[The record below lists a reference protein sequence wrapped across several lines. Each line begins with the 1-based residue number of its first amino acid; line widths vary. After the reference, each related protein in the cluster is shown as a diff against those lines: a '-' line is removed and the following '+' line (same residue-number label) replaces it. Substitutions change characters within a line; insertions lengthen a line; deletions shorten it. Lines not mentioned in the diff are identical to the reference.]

1 MKQISVA
8 LALAC
13 LVLAGCSATGT
24 SPQAT
29 SSTPAMSPATPAVQR
44 VAAHGDEAA
53 ITEVPWS
60 QVGAGWTLATWNPA
74 TPTRGG
80 DEPVGE
86 PAPDTL
92 FLVSPEG
99 GRYKITTFAARA
111 ENESGPML
119 VDWSGDGTRALFYNR
134 RRDNSTDVIQ
144 VDLHTGAQTSFNVK
158 QFDVTP
164 RYSRPEGKAVLLAK
178 SNDVDNP
185 ASLVRVDL
193 AGNHQ
198 LTYPIEQF
206 GSKSGP
212 DFLSTPDGT
221 RLVLGT
227 EAGGLAVMGNDG
239 VGAKTLP
246 VPGQQYCGPTRWWD
260 ADSTITVAD
269 CHDAQ
274 YSSSQ
279 LWLVPI
285 DGSAPTLLTQPD
297 NAQEGEVLDV
307 GNAWKLP
314 EGTFV
319 QAYGGC
325 GYRFLAKVDTFG
337 ETPTKVSV
345 PNIDEHRSVGVIGVY
360 HGNLELQASLSC
372 GDGESLLSYD
382 PGTGTSTVLL
392 GAPLN
397 GGGVVAALP
406 YPGDE

>member
-1 MKQISVA
+1 MA
-8 LALAC
+8 PAH
-13 LVLAGCSATGT
+13 CSTTAAETIRRT
-24 SPQAT
+24 SFR
-29 SSTPAMSPATPAVQR
+29 STCTP
-44 VAAHGDEAA
+44 E
-53 ITEVPWS
+53 
-60 QVGAGWTLATWNPA
+60 
-74 TPTRGG
+74 
-80 DEPVGE
+80 
-86 PAPDTL
+86 
-92 FLVSPEG
+92 
-99 GRYKITTFAARA
+99 
-111 ENESGPML
+111 
-119 VDWSGDGTRALFYNR
+119 R
-134 RRDNSTDVIQ
+134 RRVST
-144 VDLHTGAQTSFNVK
+144 
-158 QFDVTP
+158 
-164 RYSRPEGKAVLLAK
+164 